1 VRLRRVVPARPLR
14 WAPRMVRISPNGQTS
29 SAFIVEGQLV
39 GPWVDELQRITL
51 GAGSVEKIRFDLRD
65 VSFADSAGIA
75 LLRKLRGAGA
85 ELHGCS
91 EFLTAL
97 LGGEDRAG

>member
-1 VRLRRVVPARPLR
+1 
-14 WAPRMVRISPNGQTS
+14 MVRISQNGQIS
-29 SAFIVEGQLV
+29 SAFIVEGQIV
-39 GPWVDELQRITL
+39 GPWVDELQRITF
-51 GAGSVEKIRFDLRD
+51 GAGSVEKIRLDLRN

-75 LLRKLRGAGA
+75 LLRRLRKAGA

-97 LGGEDRAG
+97 LGGDARAG